1 MCEPK
6 TQFLRLF
13 LSGLFFL
20 ITSGSLFLRIE
31 VQFASTPHFEILLIS
46 FRSQIRCSTTLRVC
60 LLNFLFCVFKISG
73 VCVCVCVCVLV
84 AQSCLTL
91 RDPMDYSPPGSS
103 IHGLL
108 QARILEWVAI
118 PFSRESFQPKDRTW
132 VTPTA
137 GRCFTIWANREAWC
151 NSSSINTQG
160 ILY

>member
-108 QARILEWVAI
+108 QARILEWVAM
-118 PFSRESFQPKDRTW
+118 P
-132 VTPTA
+132 
-137 GRCFTIWANREAWC
+137 
-151 NSSSINTQG
+151 SSSRGSSWPRDLTCISL
-160 ILY
+160 ILHIGRKALYH